1 MNHAHTVEDVAP
13 RSHAAMSSDGSDVLR
28 FEPWQSAVD
37 PGFWAELARRK
48 LDNAGLSEDPW
59 TATALYAPSQ
69 NAVVSSPAQLTATSF
84 GTLNEDELAARQRDM
99 VTSGRREMP
108 GVLVNVNTLER
119 FRAFDRGALMS
130 TAAKRLVEDIRSGK
144 ADTDPGRLTPFI
156 ALTFADLKKWSFYYW
171 FAFPALK
178 LDTPAKVQSRRP
190 LIEAASDADLA
201 ETIAGNCDRHL
212 RDGGDAVWF
221 IDDASGECEKITDEE
236 TNRRTVAVLDP
247 CANGSHPGWALRN
260 VLTWLAIRHPSES
273 PSETPVRVL
282 SVRKLAGRVCAK
294 SSIVFTC
301 VPPVVTESD
310 LSNPRGV
317 GWEVNDKGRSGP
329 RLVDLGT
336 SMDPT
341 RLASQA
347 VDLNL
352 KLMRWR
358 LLPQLRQSEVASTKC
373 LLLGAG
379 TLGCA
384 VARCLLG
391 WGVRRMTFVDGGD
404 VSFSNPVRQS
414 LFEFDDCLDGGK
426 PKAAAAAEK
435 LRRIFPGVEAKGVR
449 MMIPMPGHPVAENDL
464 PSVMKDVETMESLID
479 DHDCVYLLTDTR
491 ESRWLPTL
499 MCAAKGKLLIN
510 AALGFDSYLVMRH
523 GGGFD
528 EDEKNAAE
536 EYTEDD
542 SGGAFTGR
550 LGCYFCNDVTA
561 PTDST
566 SDRTLD
572 QQCTVTRPGLAPIAG
587 ALAVEMMVAMCHS
600 DRKAPGTSE
609 PAHTHESFV
618 PGTRAP
624 TALGIIPHQ
633 IRGGVF
639 DMRQRLF
646 AAPAFPKCVACS
658 GVVCEA
664 FVKDE
669 GSKAEFLRR
678 AFDDPAYLENA
689 TGLTAMKEA
698 VDDDVGW
705 LSDDSGGDDF

>member
-1 MNHAHTVEDVAP
+1 M
-13 RSHAAMSSDGSDVLR
+13 
-28 FEPWQSAVD
+28 
-37 PGFWAELARRK
+37 
-48 LDNAGLSEDPW
+48 
-59 TATALYAPSQ
+59 
-69 NAVVSSPAQLTATSF
+69 
-84 GTLNEDELAARQRDM
+84 
-99 VTSGRREMP
+99 
-108 GVLVNVNTLER
+108 
-119 FRAFDRGALMS
+119 
-130 TAAKRLVEDIRSGK
+130 
-144 ADTDPGRLTPFI
+144 
-156 ALTFADLKKWSFYYW
+156 
-171 FAFPALK
+171 
-178 LDTPAKVQSRRP
+178 
-190 LIEAASDADLA
+190 
-201 ETIAGNCDRHL
+201 
-212 RDGGDAVWF
+212 
-221 IDDASGECEKITDEE
+221 
-236 TNRRTVAVLDP
+236 
-247 CANGSHPGWALRN
+247 
-260 VLTWLAIRHPSES
+260 
-273 PSETPVRVL
+273 
-282 SVRKLAGRVCAK
+282 RKLAGRVCAK

-310 LSNPRGV
+310 LLNPRGV

-464 PSVMKDVETMESLID
+464 PLVMKDVAELESLID

-528 EDEKNAAE
+528 EDEKNAADGKRRGRFGRRVHRE
-536 EYTEDD
+536 AGLLLLQRRHRADGLHQRPHAGPAVHGD
-542 SGGAFTGR
+542 APWVGAHRGGARGGDDGR
-550 LGCYFCNDVTA
+550 DV
-561 PTDST
+561 SFR
-566 SDRTLD
+566 SK
-572 QQCTVTRPGLAPIAG
+572 GAG
-587 ALAVEMMVAMCHS
+587 H
-600 DRKAPGTSE
+600 
-609 PAHTHESFV
+609 F
-618 PGTRAP
+618 GTRAHAREFRARHARADRARDHP
-624 TALGIIPHQ
+624 APDPR
-633 IRGGVF
+633 RGVRHAAAAVRGARLSQMRRVF
-639 DMRQRLF
+639 RRRVRGF
-646 AAPAFPKCVACS
+646 R
-658 GVVCEA
+658 
-664 FVKDE
+664 E
-669 GSKAEFLRR
+669 GRGE
-678 AFDDPAYLENA
+678 
-689 TGLTAMKEA
+689 
-698 VDDDVGW
+698 
-705 LSDDSGGDDF
+705 

>member
-1 MNHAHTVEDVAP
+1 M
-13 RSHAAMSSDGSDVLR
+13 
-28 FEPWQSAVD
+28 
-37 PGFWAELARRK
+37 
-48 LDNAGLSEDPW
+48 
-59 TATALYAPSQ
+59 
-69 NAVVSSPAQLTATSF
+69 
-84 GTLNEDELAARQRDM
+84 
-99 VTSGRREMP
+99 
-108 GVLVNVNTLER
+108 
-119 FRAFDRGALMS
+119 
-130 TAAKRLVEDIRSGK
+130 
-144 ADTDPGRLTPFI
+144 
-156 ALTFADLKKWSFYYW
+156 
-171 FAFPALK
+171 
-178 LDTPAKVQSRRP
+178 
-190 LIEAASDADLA
+190 
-201 ETIAGNCDRHL
+201 
-212 RDGGDAVWF
+212 
-221 IDDASGECEKITDEE
+221 
-236 TNRRTVAVLDP
+236 
-247 CANGSHPGWALRN
+247 
-260 VLTWLAIRHPSES
+260 
-273 PSETPVRVL
+273 
-282 SVRKLAGRVCAK
+282 
-294 SSIVFTC
+294 
-301 VPPVVTESD
+301 
-310 LSNPRGV
+310 
-317 GWEVNDKGRSGP
+317 
-329 RLVDLGT
+329 
-336 SMDPT
+336 
-341 RLASQA
+341 
-347 VDLNL
+347 
-352 KLMRWR
+352 
-358 LLPQLRQSEVASTKC
+358 
-373 LLLGAG
+373 
-379 TLGCA
+379 
-384 VARCLLG
+384 
-391 WGVRRMTFVDGGD
+391 
-404 VSFSNPVRQS
+404 SFSNPVRQS

-464 PSVMKDVETMESLID
+464 PSVMKDVETLESLID

-678 AFDDPAYLENA
+678 AFDDPSYLENA